1 MLYELTDL
9 AIVKEAVALC
19 KKTIESVTGFEVLVN
34 IVPLGSPNSH
44 TEEYLQELVCIYF
57 GVNWQQLCGPRGSVH
72 FSNARHAY
80 CFLSRHYFGKSLEDI
95 GSTVG
100 NRDHATVINSIKAVK
115 KWFSTNSPLCMI
127 INNIKQKME
136 A

>member
-19 KKTIESVTGFEVLVN
+19 KKTIESATGFEVLVN
-34 IVPLGSPNSH
+34 IVPLGSPSSR
-44 TEEYLQELVCIYF
+44 TEEYLQELVCIFF
-57 GVNWQQLCGPRGSVH
+57 GVSWQEICGPRRTGH
-72 FSNARHAY
+72 IAHARHAY
-80 CFLSRHYFGKSLEDI
+80 CFLSKHYFGKPLVNI
-95 GSTVG
+95 GQELG
-100 NRDHATVINSIKAVK
+100 NRDHTTVINSLKAVK
-115 KWFSTNSPLCMI
+115 EWIDTKDPLCNI